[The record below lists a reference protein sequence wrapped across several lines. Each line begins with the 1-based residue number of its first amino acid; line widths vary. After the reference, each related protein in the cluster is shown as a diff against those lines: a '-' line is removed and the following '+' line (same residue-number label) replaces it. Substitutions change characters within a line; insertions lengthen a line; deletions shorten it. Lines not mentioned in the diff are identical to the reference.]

1 MKHQRETYE
10 LQVGDRGRVVLPAKL
25 RHKLALRKGDRMV
38 ARLEANSVIRVEAL
52 AKSVRS
58 FRGAYRDA
66 ATGRDLVGELL
77 EERRRE
83 AEQEGGRRAA
93 KRS

>member
-1 MKHQRETYE
+1 MRRQRETYE

-25 RHKLALRKGDRMV
+25 RQKLALRKGDRMV
-38 ARLEANSVIRVEAL
+38 ARLEANNVIRVEAL
-52 AKSVRS
+52 AGSVRS

-66 ATGRDLVGELL
+66 ATGRDLVSELL
-77 EERRRE
+77 QERRRE
-83 AEQEGGRRAA
+83 VERESGRRAA